1 MPSRMENEAKT
12 NWTIICPCCEA
23 KLTVDA
29 ATGAVLSHEEKGKK
43 LGSFEELQ
51 KNLEAQ
57 KQARENI
64 FAQEMSAQKD
74 RERLLE
80 EKFREA
86 FKRAEGEPETPYRN
100 PLELD

>member
-1 MPSRMENEAKT
+1 MENETKN

-23 KLTVDA
+23 KLTIDA
-29 ATGAVLSHEEKGKK
+29 ATGTILSHEEKAKK

-51 KNLEAQ
+51 KSLSSQ
-57 KQARENI
+57 KEARENI
-64 FAQEMSAQKD
+64 FAQEMNREKE

-86 FKRAEGEPETPYRN
+86 FKRAEGEPETPFRN
-100 PLELD
+100 PLDLD

>member
-1 MPSRMENEAKT
+1 MENEAKN

-29 ATGAVLSHEEKGKK
+29 ATGAVLSHEEKTKK
-43 LGSFEELQ
+43 LGSFEDLQ
-51 KNLEAQ
+51 KNLTAQ
-57 KQARENI
+57 KEARENI
-64 FAQEMSAQKD
+64 FAQEMNAQKD

>member
-1 MPSRMENEAKT
+1 MENEAKT

-29 ATGAVLSHEEKGKK
+29 ATGTILSHEEKGEK

-51 KNLEAQ
+51 KSLAAQ
-57 KQARENI
+57 KEARENI
-64 FAQEMSAQKD
+64 FAQEMNREKE

-80 EKFREA
+80 EKFRDA
-86 FKRAEGEPETPYRN
+86 FKRAEGEPDTPFRN
-100 PLELD
+100 PLDLD

>member
-1 MPSRMENEAKT
+1 MENEAKKH
-12 NWTIICPCCEA
+12 WTIVCPCCEA

-29 ATGAVLSHEEKGKK
+29 TTGAVLSHEEKGKK

-51 KNLEAQ
+51 QNLHTQ

-64 FAQEMSAQKD
+64 FAQEMNAQKE

-86 FKRAEGEPETPYRN
+86 FKRAENEPETPYRN